1 MCRGLVSYV
10 LIDIVYPCCLQH
22 ECVQVIRNLNRHSL
36 SPKSK
41 SGHKNYFCCCI
52 KLTHIR
58 KVVFNTFLKGIYCKY
73 TWTRIFSLS
82 FVFGNHVSH
91 ALADIVTSNQNQNQ
105 SYNSAIS
112 NSFALIIWSYMKYQQ
127 FNEKY
132 PTMVGQTRITCCR
145 DLDFPFPTIVVHE
158 SPFSTTEQNTT
169 MKEGETTKSRG
180 KVIAGTHCWSQF
192 YWSVTEYK
200 QMQLANH
207 AALMEMMTLLIKE
220 QEPPTITITLQSNDV
235 LYLQLCNDKRKV
247 WPVFFRSEPSRRPGV
262 GACSGLLRPGTR
274 TDLLSPEPW
283 QWLEN
288 SIII

>member
-10 LIDIVYPCCLQH
+10 LIDIVFPCCLQNV
-22 ECVQVIRNLNRHSL
+22 CVQVIRNLNRHSL

-112 NSFALIIWSYMKYQQ
+112 NSFALIIWSYMKAQQ
-127 FNEKY
+127 FNENSQGVSYDGGSKQDY
-132 PTMVGQTRITCCR
+132 VLSWFR
-145 DLDFPFPTIVVHE
+145 FPFPFHCCSWVTILNDGTKQDWVNW
-158 SPFSTTEQNTT
+158 QNQ
-169 MKEGETTKSRG
+169 S
-180 KVIAGTHCWSQF
+180 IAG
-192 YWSVTEYK
+192 
-200 QMQLANH
+200 
-207 AALMEMMTLLIKE
+207 AAEENTPNRPVLL
-220 QEPPTITITLQSNDV
+220 L
-235 LYLQLCNDKRKV
+235 
-247 WPVFFRSEPSRRPGV
+247 
-262 GACSGLLRPGTR
+262 GL
-274 TDLLSPEPW
+274 
-283 QWLEN
+283 
-288 SIII
+288 

>member
-10 LIDIVYPCCLQH
+10 LIDIVFPCCLQNV
-22 ECVQVIRNLNRHSL
+22 CVQVIRNLNRHSL

-112 NSFALIIWSYMKYQQ
+112 NSFALIIWSYMKSQQ

-145 DLDFPFPTIVVHE
+145 DLDFPFPSIVVHE
-158 SPFSTTEQNTT
+158 SPFSTMEQNKTGWID
-169 MKEGETTKSRG
+169 KI
-180 KVIAGTHCWSQF
+180 KVSL
-192 YWSVTEYK
+192 V
-200 QMQLANH
+200 
-207 AALMEMMTLLIKE
+207 LLKKIH
-220 QEPPTITITLQSNDV
+220 QTV
-235 LYLQLCNDKRKV
+235 LYYY
-247 WPVFFRSEPSRRPGV
+247 
-262 GACSGLLRPGTR
+262 
-274 TDLLSPEPW
+274 
-283 QWLEN
+283 
-288 SIII
+288 